1 MKFRL
6 IGSHLNL
13 EVRVTPFDFM
23 TGKLIEPEIKSYWI
37 GNENTELNEESPR
50 FVYYYFEIFVPINS
64 LKFYIY
70 RTEIDVNNLDLPN
83 RASTASEPDMSSNKF
98 LKFTHSSIDRDVA
111 QTTIP
116 FIDKQTVDPYPGVP
130 LSGVGI
136 YYKGVKSYGGF
147 IGASVFTYDFSKDLN
162 LKLFSLHGV

>member
-1 MKFRL
+1 MPTK
-6 IGSHLNL
+6 
-13 EVRVTPFDFM
+13 
-23 TGKLIEPEIKSYWI
+23 
-37 GNENTELNEESPR
+37 
-50 FVYYYFEIFVPINS
+50 
-64 LKFYIY
+64 
-70 RTEIDVNNLDLPN
+70 
-83 RASTASEPDMSSNKF
+83 ASIPSEPDMSSNKF

-111 QTTIP
+111 QTTLP

-162 LKLFSLHGV
+162 SKLFSIHGV